1 MPLYDFR
8 CRACGCEFEALVRP
22 ADVETRACPDCGG
35 GDLERLL
42 STFAV
47 SSEEKTRAAADVKRR
62 KAAKVAR
69 RDDAAERREI
79 EAHLRDH

>member
-8 CRACGCEFEALVRP
+8 CRSCGCEFEALVRP
-22 ADVETRACPDCGG
+22 TDTEARTCPDCSS

-47 SSEEKTRAAADVKRR
+47 SSEEKTRAFADVKRR
-62 KAAKVAR
+62 RAAKIAR
-69 RDDAAERREI
+69 ADRAAEEREI
-79 EAHLRDH
+79 AAHHREH

>member
-1 MPLYDFR
+1 MPLFDFR
-8 CRACGCEFEALVRP
+8 CRECGCEFEALVRP
-22 ADVETRACPDCGG
+22 TDAETRSCPDCGSR
-35 GDLERLL
+35 DLERLL

-69 RDDAAERREI
+69 RDEAAERREI